1 MTFDVRYRD
10 FTFKHS
16 YSAKP
21 DLSEERF
28 REHYHTTYELLCFVE
43 GDADFML
50 QHRRYKIRPGS
61 LLIAKPGEYHNIV
74 FRSDSPYERYV
85 LRFSPLAIYPYV
97 RSQLEKTESVYFIE
111 NTPLAQDFRLM
122 DGHVSYVHEDMRVSV
137 CIGSMNIINAYL
149 ISAQDLIQ
157 KADYVNQD
165 LRSIV
170 RYIDA
175 HLAQIHSVDDIT
187 DALHMSKS
195 SVYKVFSSEFDTP
208 IMSYVR
214 TQKCM
219 VARNLLS
226 EGASATDV
234 AERLGF
240 NHYSSF
246 YRDYTHVFG
255 TPPSS
260 IGSHKPLI

>member
-1 MTFDVRYRD
+1 M
-10 FTFKHS
+10 
-16 YSAKP
+16 
-21 DLSEERF
+21 
-28 REHYHTTYELLCFVE
+28 
-43 GDADFML
+43 
-50 QHRRYKIRPGS
+50 
-61 LLIAKPGEYHNIV
+61 
-74 FRSDSPYERYV
+74 

-111 NTPLAQDFRLM
+111 NTPLAQEFRLM
-122 DGHVSYVHEDMRVSV
+122 DEHVSYVHEDMRVSV

-149 ISAQDLIQ
+149 ISAHDLIQ

-219 VARNLLS
+219 VARDLLS
-226 EGASATDV
+226 EGANATDV

-260 IGSHKPLI
+260 IGSHKPLN